1 MLLSQSRRAQ
11 SIFLVLVMSAVAVVA
26 AVPPSQEAPIKPPE
40 ESRLSTAVFRAGL
53 KKRGLTELLEL
64 HLKDFPPAGKTEA
77 LNMMREVKLAVFADA
92 TRPEGERRAAAAQA
106 NRILERLIDEN
117 SDDPRRFEWRF
128 DLAHSLL
135 YTEAEPFLT
144 RIFYRGGNA
153 LDRKE
158 LLSRSTRAVDTL
170 RVLVTELAEEYE
182 RVDRLS
188 IREFEKLEAQGY
200 VERLDG
206 LAPRTEYLLLWALL
220 YDALP
225 RDDAD
230 PTRVRELNEIVE
242 RIVGHPAL
250 LGTPHDTSH
259 VQVQALLL
267 AGMTHRLLNNHQPA
281 RERLDRAIAVA
292 ERLGDPAERERV
304 DWAVTLAWLE
314 SIRNETDDGRFDE
327 ALSRLRRFRELA
339 AGVHGHDYGLRV
351 VAALLERSVY
361 RLRGDAAEKAGQ
373 LFEGAKFREEAW
385 RALARLAQAEP
396 DHRDELYAAI
406 YEMIGPEADVAR
418 LDPLEQC
425 ALMAGL
431 LSDADQSDG
440 RAEKLLDRAVTV
452 GERFISAVKLDS
464 SVPGGPALRSDFAA
478 AAQLLP
484 EVVYNIAVAQYRRG
498 YTAAAAARFI
508 EVARDYPTFSKN
520 LPAARY
526 AVQLAV
532 ELYGDPSLRLRPD
545 VQRLYRDGLEL
556 LLARHPD
563 SDAARYWRFYYAQFL
578 DELGDYAAAAAQYA
592 LVDKAHE
599 HYLQGLFHRARCLAL
614 RLEKRPG
621 EDSLD
626 LPAHRR
632 RTDGF
637 FAAQREFVA
646 GAMVELGRK
655 PDDEVAVTLR
665 SLLARAQLL
674 AAEVY
679 VLPHSHRAV
688 RALETLA
695 GFEDEYPDEKALGG
709 RVWRVRLVAYQELGR
724 LDEATR
730 AIPAYMAADPEG
742 GGATLQSLYQT
753 LADDVREIQTRGDI
767 RSAQQKADMALIL
780 ARQIHDWASRPDS
793 TSTAAD
799 RRALTVQLA
808 EANLCAGRFERAR
821 ELFASLL
828 PPTDGST
835 ASEPPGDVRV
845 LLGHAEALFQLEQSA
860 TALPQFNRLATGLP
874 AADPI
879 RWKAL
884 LRDLQCRTSLGH
896 PPEGI
901 VKVIRQQKRLYPKLG
916 GPVIARQL
924 EKLER
929 ENQRRLDDGWQR

>member
-1 MLLSQSRRAQ
+1 
-11 SIFLVLVMSAVAVVA
+11 MSTAAVVTA
-26 AVPPSQEAPIKPPE
+26 APPSEDLPNKPPE
-40 ESRLSTAVFRAGL
+40 DSRLSTAVFRAGL

-77 LNMMREVKLAVFADA
+77 LNMMREVKLAIFADE
-92 TRPEGERRAAAAQA
+92 TRPDSERRTAAAQA

-117 SDDPRRFEWRF
+117 SADPRRFEWRF

-135 YTEAEPFLT
+135 YDEAEPFLT

-170 RVLVTELAEEYE
+170 RVLATELAEEYE
-182 RVDRLS
+182 RVDRMS
-188 IREFEKLEAQGY
+188 IREFEKLEDQGY
-200 VERLDG
+200 VERLDA

-230 PTRVRELNEIVE
+230 PTRARELNEIIE
-242 RIVGHPAL
+242 RITGHPAL

-267 AGMTHRLLNNHQPA
+267 AGIAHRLLNNHQPA
-281 RERLDRAIAVA
+281 REHLDRAIAVA
-292 ERLGDPAERERV
+292 QRLGDPAERERV

-314 SIRNETDDGRFDE
+314 SVRNETDDGRFDE
-327 ALSRLRRFRELA
+327 ALSRLTRFRELT
-339 AGVHGHDYGLRV
+339 AGGHGGDYGLRV

-361 RLRGDAAEKAGQ
+361 RLRGQAADQAGHPS
-373 LFEGAKFREEAW
+373 EAARFREESW
-385 RALARLAQAEP
+385 RALAQLAQAEP
-396 DHRDELYAAI
+396 DHRDEVYAAL
-406 YEMIGPEADVAR
+406 YEMMGPEADVTR
-418 LDPLEQC
+418 LDPFEQC
-425 ALMAGL
+425 ALVAGL
-431 LSDADQSDG
+431 LSDADRSDG
-440 RAEKLLDRAVTV
+440 RADLLLDRAVTV
-452 GERFISAVKLDS
+452 GERFISTVKLDS
-464 SVPGGPALRSDFAA
+464 SVPGAPVMRWDFAGG
-478 AAQLLP
+478 AQLVP
-484 EVVYNIAVAQYRRG
+484 EVIYNIAVAQYRRG
-498 YTAAAAARFI
+498 YTAAAATRFI
-508 EVARDYPTFSKN
+508 EVARDHPTFSKS

-526 AVQLAV
+526 AVQLAA

-556 LLARHPD
+556 LMARHPH
-563 SDAARYWRFYYAQFL
+563 SDAARYWRFYYAQLL

-592 LVDKAHE
+592 LVDQGHE
-599 HYLQGLFHRARCLAL
+599 HYLQGLFYRVRCLAL
-614 RLEKRPG
+614 GLQQRTD
-621 EDSLD
+621 EDSSD
-626 LPAHRR
+626 LPTHRR

-646 GAMVELGRK
+646 LATGELGRD
-655 PDDEVAVTLR
+655 PDEEAAVTLR

-674 AAEVY
+674 AAEVH
-679 VLPHSHRAV
+679 VLPHSGRAV
-688 RALETLA
+688 QALETLA

-730 AIPAYMAADPEG
+730 AIPAYIAADPRD
-742 GGATLQSLYQT
+742 GGATLQSLYQA
-753 LADDVREIQTRGDI
+753 LADDVREVQARGDI

-793 TSTAAD
+793 ASTAAD

-828 PPTDGST
+828 PAKDGPT

-845 LLGHAEALFQLEQSA
+845 LLGHAEALFQLEQFA
-860 TALPQFNRLATGLP
+860 KALPQFNRLATGLP
-874 AADPI
+874 ATDPI
-879 RWKAL
+879 RWRAL
-884 LRDLQCRTSLGH
+884 LRDLQCRTSSNH

-901 VKVIRQQKRLYPKLG
+901 VKVIRQQKRLYPELG
-916 GPVIARQL
+916 GPVVARQL
-924 EKLER
+924 EKLQR
-929 ENQRRLDDGWQR
+929 ENQRRLDDGSQH